1 MHFCVI
7 NSKTICFALVVVLSA
22 ILLSVSIGGKTSAQV
37 FFGHSTRLVPVYEV
51 ATEEKKIAISFD
63 AAWGA
68 DKTQGILDTL
78 KDYNATATF
87 FLVGF
92 WIDKYQDMVKKIDEA
107 GMEIGNHSLTHPDMT
122 TVSTEKMHEE
132 IATVNSQITKITN
145 KPVKVFRCPYGAYNN
160 SVINAIQ
167 SENLLPVQWSVDS
180 LDWKGISA
188 QEIAKRV
195 LASAKSG
202 SIILCH
208 NNADNIL
215 DALVLI
221 LDRLTTQGYKIVSV
235 GELVYFDGYQIDHNG
250 VQSKVA

>member
-1 MHFCVI
+1 
-7 NSKTICFALVVVLSA
+7 
-22 ILLSVSIGGKTSAQV
+22 
-37 FFGHSTRLVPVYEV
+37 
-51 ATEEKKIAISFD
+51 
-63 AAWGA
+63 
-68 DKTQGILDTL
+68 
-78 KDYNATATF
+78 
-87 FLVGF
+87 
-92 WIDKYQDMVKKIDEA
+92 MVKKIDEA

-132 IATVNSQITKITN
+132 IATVNSQITQITN

-167 SENLLPVQWSVDS
+167 AENLLPVQWSVDS

-195 LASAKSG
+195 LSSAKSG

>member
-7 NSKTICFALVVVLSA
+7 RSKTICFALLMLLVA
-22 ILLSVSIGGKTSAQV
+22 ILLSVSVGGHTSAQV

-51 ATEEKKIAISFD
+51 ETEEKKIAISFD

-68 DKTQGILDTL
+68 DKTEGILNTL
-78 KDYNATATF
+78 QDFNATATF

-92 WIDKYQDMVKKIDEA
+92 WIDKYPEMVQKIDDA

-122 TVSTEKMHEE
+122 TISQEKMREE
-132 IATVNSQITKITN
+132 ISAVNSQITAITN

-167 SENLLPVQWSVDS
+167 AENLLPVQWSVDS
-180 LDWKGISA
+180 LDWKGLSA
-188 QEIAKRV
+188 GEIANRV

-221 LDRLTTQGYKIVSV
+221 LNRLTTQGYKIVSV
-235 GELVYFDGYQIDHNG
+235 GELVYFDNYLINHNG
-250 VQSKVA
+250 VQSKQA